1 MEQAKLQKMD
11 LTHCQ
16 QAIITLG
23 RGAGMIHWRQNSLM
37 LQAHKNE
44 FSSHISRNWIE
55 KLSDFFFFLCI
66 PIYESTCYQIAE
78 LRNVSSCLLSGR

>member
-11 LTHCQ
+11 ITHCQ

-55 KLSDFFFFLCI
+55 KLSWFFFSSAFLSMKA
-66 PIYESTCYQIAE
+66 PATK
-78 LRNVSSCLLSGR
+78 